1 MPNIHN
7 VQTPHWWLLSSVC
20 ALTSQE
26 DCVFEVSAPLLSFS
40 FLPHDA
46 AGEKEAGNMVNAKGS
61 EGVLAVIYLCLDML
75 RENSGYLL
83 L

>member
-7 VQTPHWWLLSSVC
+7 VKTPRWWLLSSVC

-26 DCVFEVSAPLLSFS
+26 VCVFEVSAPLLSFF

-46 AGEKEAGNMVNAKGS
+46 AGEKEVGNMVNAKGS
-61 EGVLAVIYLCLDML
+61 EGVLAFIYLCLDML
-75 RENSGYLL
+75 RENSGYLIL
-83 L
+83 